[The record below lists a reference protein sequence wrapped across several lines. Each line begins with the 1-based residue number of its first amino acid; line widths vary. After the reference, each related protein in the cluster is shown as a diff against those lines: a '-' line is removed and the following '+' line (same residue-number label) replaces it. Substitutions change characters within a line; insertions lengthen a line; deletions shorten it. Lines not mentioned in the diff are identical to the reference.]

1 VRPLVFSSLLFL
13 FLYLPVVLAVYYVTP
28 LRWRNGML
36 LIANLVFY
44 GWGEPTYIVLMVFT
58 IVADYIAGRF
68 VARFKSQGRDGPAR
82 AAVAAAVN
90 LDQGR
95 PFDTGLR
102 ELLGQAGILDPNQPY
117 TARVAPAAG

>member
-1 VRPLVFSSLLFL
+1 MVFSSLLFL

-68 VARFKSQGRDGPAR
+68 VARFKSHGRDGPAR
-82 AAVAAAVN
+82 AAVAAALVLN
-90 LDQGR
+90 R
-95 PFDTGLR
+95 RSCSSSSTG
-102 ELLGQAGILDPNQPY
+102 
-117 TARVAPAAG
+117 T